1 MTNND
6 YQDTIEITKSSLNAN
21 KEETI
26 TSNEINSNFDEN
38 EIEDNYQFGRSNA
51 IFKNDKLTE

>member
-6 YQDTIEITKSSLNAN
+6 YQDTIEITKSSLNAI
-21 KEETI
+21 KVESI